1 MASRFDIVLDKGSD
15 FSLDITI
22 NNQEDDSISLIGAS
36 AEAQIR
42 ATFKSTEVLDTL
54 KSGTNRIT
62 IQDATHLTMNFPASV
77 TTDYTFTK
85 GVYDLEVT
93 FQNGEHIRLLEGL
106 IVARDEVTK

>member
-15 FSLDITI
+15 FSLDVTI

-42 ATFKSTEVLDTL
+42 ATFKSKEVLDTL
-54 KSGTNRIT
+54 KSGTDRIT
-62 IQDATHLTMNFPASV
+62 IQDATCLTMSFPASV

-93 FQNGEHIRLLEGL
+93 LKNGEHIRLLEGL
-106 IVARDEVTK
+106 IIAREEVTK